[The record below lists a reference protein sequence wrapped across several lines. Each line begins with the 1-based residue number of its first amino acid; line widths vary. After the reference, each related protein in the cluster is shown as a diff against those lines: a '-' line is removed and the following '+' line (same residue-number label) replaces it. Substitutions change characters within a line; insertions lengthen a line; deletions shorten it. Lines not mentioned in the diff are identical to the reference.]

1 MRRVTLRAARDVA
14 DGFYAGWN
22 LLVHGWP
29 YPRHLRPGQ
38 QPVTAEA

>member
-29 YPRHLRPGQ
+29 YPRYPG
-38 QPVTAEA
+38 PASFDPRNNP